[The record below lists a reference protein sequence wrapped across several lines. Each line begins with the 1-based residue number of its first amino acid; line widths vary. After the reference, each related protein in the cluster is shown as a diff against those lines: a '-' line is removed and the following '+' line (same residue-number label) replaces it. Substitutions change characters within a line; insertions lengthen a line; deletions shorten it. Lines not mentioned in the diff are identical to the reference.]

1 MRQEVIAE
9 VSLDLDFAR
18 ENLNTLIALFR
29 SGSNKL
35 IWDNKQVALTA
46 ADSIIKTMVE
56 LRGTVGNDDGK
67 AN

>member
-29 SGSNKL
+29 WGSNKL

-67 AN
+67 AS